1 MKRLSMYLCY
11 FLRHR
16 PEAAGLK
23 MDEQG
28 WVDVDA
34 LIDGVNKKGKFT
46 LDRMKLDEIVKG
58 DSKGR
63 YKYSEDRSRIKA
75 CQGHSI
81 PWVKPELQVMAP
93 PRYLYHGTTT
103 DAFEKIMKSGKI
115 SRMSRHAVHM
125 QEDKEKAWQSA
136 VRWRKTPVVLKIDA
150 QSMSLAGFVLGKT
163 ENDVWCTEEVPS
175 EFIVDQ
181 LFGIEE

>member
-1 MKRLSMYLCY
+1 MKRLSMYLSY

-16 PEAAGLK
+16 PEAAGLQ

-28 WVDVDA
+28 WVDVEE
-34 LIDGVNKKGKFT
+34 LINGVNKKGGFT

-63 YKYSEDRSRIKA
+63 YRYSEDGSRIKA

-81 PWVKPELQVMAP
+81 PWVKPELQFMNP

-103 DAFEKIMKSGKI
+103 DAVIQIMRSGKI
-115 SRMSRHAVHM
+115 SKMNRHAVHM
-125 QEDKEKAWQSA
+125 QEDQKEAWQSA

-150 QSMSLAGFVLGKT
+150 QSMNLAG
-163 ENDVWCTEEVPS
+163 VP
-175 EFIVDQ
+175 
-181 LFGIEE
+181 